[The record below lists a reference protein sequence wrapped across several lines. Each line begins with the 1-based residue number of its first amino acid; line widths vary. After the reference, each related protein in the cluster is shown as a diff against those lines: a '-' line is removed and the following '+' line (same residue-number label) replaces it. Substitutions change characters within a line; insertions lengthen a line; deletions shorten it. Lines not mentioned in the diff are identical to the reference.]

1 MSDRTSTAIQGATR
15 KPKVSITLPLAY
27 PLFNSSC
34 KGIFGGWEVR
44 ISLIARE
51 LAQRGRFEVVVIVG
65 DYGQPHHELI
75 DKVNLVSWKDR
86 EIWGIP
92 PRPKS
97 VKSWNP
103 FPYGSLFYKIWYRVQ
118 KHFLIIST
126 YFPGR
131 AFSHVGKFRILQRN
145 IAIYDEVDADIYIV
159 PGNSL
164 FSVEAA
170 SYCLDR
176 GKQYVFLSGSDMD
189 YYPEFKDDP
198 TGKDI
203 YGMPH
208 FLKLYSIQ
216 HASAHIVQ
224 TGRQAAMLYD
234 SYDRSSTVIKNP
246 IDINTKFPKSPNPQ
260 TILWV
265 GKSDERVKRPSL
277 VLELARRMPEYKFVV
292 IMNTVHIESQ
302 VQAERLA
309 ATLPNVN
316 LIEHVPFET
325 IESYFADARIHLNT
339 SSFEGFPNTYLQA
352 AKYGVPTVAMIVDPD
367 GMLSQHS
374 CGFACENDID
384 KCEALIRRLMVDDK
398 VYAELSRKC
407 LEYVRKHHDKNMVA
421 QKYEQA
427 LEAIL
432 SQQRIK

>member
-1 MSDRTSTAIQGATR
+1 MTR
-15 KPKVSITLPLAY
+15 RPKVCITLPLAY
-27 PLFNSSC
+27 PLFNPSR
-34 KGIFGGWEVR
+34 KGTFGGWEVR

-51 LAQRGRFEVVVIVG
+51 LARRGRFEVVVIVG

-75 DKVNLVSWKDR
+75 DNVNLISWTDR

-92 PRPKS
+92 PDPNSIR
-97 VKSWNP
+97 SWNP
-103 FPYGSLFYKIWYRVQ
+103 FPYGSSAYKIWYRIQ
-118 KHFLIIST
+118 KNFFIRLSK

-131 AFSHVGKFRILQRN
+131 VFSRVGKFRVLQRN
-145 IAIYDEVDADIYIV
+145 INIYDEVDADIYVV
-159 PGNSL
+159 PGNSF

-170 SYCLDR
+170 SYCLAR
-176 GKQYVFLSGSDMD
+176 GKHYVFLSGSDMD
-189 YYPEFKDDP
+189 YYPEFKTDP

-208 FLKLYSIQ
+208 FLKLYSIEQ
-216 HASAHIVQ
+216 ASAHIVQ
-224 TGRQAAMLYD
+224 TERQAEMLYD
-234 SYDRSSTVIKNP
+234 GYDRTSTVIKNP
-246 IDINTKFPKSPNPQ
+246 IDVNPKFPKSTTPQ
-260 TILWV
+260 TVLWV

-309 ATLPNVN
+309 ETLPNVT
-316 LIEHVPFET
+316 LIERVPFET
-325 IESYFADARIHLNT
+325 IESYFAEARIHLNT

-374 CGFACENDID
+374 CGFACENDVD
-384 KCEALIRRLMVDDK
+384 KCEATIRRLMADEHL
-398 VYAELSRKC
+398 YAELSRNS
-407 LEYVRKHHDKNMVA
+407 LEYVCTYHDKNLVA
-421 QKYEQA
+421 QKYEEA
-427 LEAIL
+427 LDAVL
-432 SQQRIK
+432 LQKRIE